1 MCPSVRLSQF
11 CFCFYGY
18 CSHRDLHVLT
28 PSVPTRRSSDLAC
41 HVHRSRCARSR
52 YAGGRTACRC
62 GIGQHGRKGG
72 VARERFRLLS
82 AAREESSRIM
92 SRRPP
97 RRWREPGKRYAR
109 SEEHTSELQSLMRI
123 SYALFC
129 LKKKISL
136 TQQYTHV

>member
-1 MCPSVRLSQF
+1 MTHAF
-11 CFCFYGY
+11 
-18 CSHRDLHVLT
+18 
-28 PSVPTRRSSDLAC
+28 PTRRSSDLRQGQGGEGEEGPAAWRAC
-41 HVHRSRCARSR
+41 HVHRRRCARSR

-97 RRWREPGKRYAR
+97 RRWREPGKRYAALKPPRAAPIREDGR

-123 SYALFC
+123 SSAVFC
-129 LKKKISL
+129 LKKK
-136 TQQYTHV
+136 